1 MAAKDPS
8 VFDKIEIISADGS
21 KSADIRGGTVTV
33 QYFEDVFSPTI
44 SAKLLISNTGN
55 TITGKDG
62 KKQSLYNGLPL
73 RGGEVVKLKIGSN
86 SKDNPGL
93 DFDSDTK
100 KHFRVA
106 SIDNVIKTT
115 ESETFVLNLFSRE
128 ALSNE
133 TSRVGCKYPSSSPIS
148 ETVKDIIKKYLK
160 SDKIK
165 DKDVEATENPY
176 GFIGNMRKPFT
187 VITWL
192 ASKSVPGTAK
202 GKDATAGYLFFQTKD
217 GYVFK
222 SVDALISSK
231 KFENAYTYQEV
242 IQGGKVNNDYNII
255 KYATKRNQDL
265 IKKLKRGS
273 FCSHRMFLN
282 PLTFEYT
289 PYQEGLFKSSDY
301 IGKAATLGEQVK
313 LPKVDAEGSETL
325 GDIPSR
331 NITAIL
337 DVGTIEVGVSTAK
350 NADPSKTQ
358 SQAMMRYGLITTQT
372 LSMTIPSNTNL
383 KAGNVIECKFPR
395 VDTNK
400 ESKEIDQEQSG
411 LYMIKALC
419 HHFDSAGSFTS
430 LELIKDTFGHQDK

>member
-160 SDKIK
+160 SDKIE
-165 DKDVEATENPY
+165 DKDVEA
-176 GFIGNMRKPFT
+176 
-187 VITWL
+187 V
-192 ASKSVPGTAK
+192 V
-202 GKDATAGYLFFQTKD
+202 
-217 GYVFK
+217 
-222 SVDALISSK
+222 
-231 KFENAYTYQEV
+231 
-242 IQGGKVNNDYNII
+242 
-255 KYATKRNQDL
+255 
-265 IKKLKRGS
+265 
-273 FCSHRMFLN
+273 
-282 PLTFEYT
+282 
-289 PYQEGLFKSSDY
+289 
-301 IGKAATLGEQVK
+301 
-313 LPKVDAEGSETL
+313 
-325 GDIPSR
+325 
-331 NITAIL
+331 
-337 DVGTIEVGVSTAK
+337 
-350 NADPSKTQ
+350 
-358 SQAMMRYGLITTQT
+358 
-372 LSMTIPSNTNL
+372 
-383 KAGNVIECKFPR
+383 
-395 VDTNK
+395 
-400 ESKEIDQEQSG
+400 
-411 LYMIKALC
+411 
-419 HHFDSAGSFTS
+419 
-430 LELIKDTFGHQDK
+430 